1 MAHEGYTEQGVTVTI
16 DNLQIRKQ
24 KLVRDAIYDAAIELF
39 TVKGFDGTTVEEI
52 AQAAGVSRR
61 SFFRYFA
68 SKDDLLAQDV
78 VQFGSLLSA
87 TITACPPTLT
97 PFEIVR
103 ETVLSVLRHTA
114 MQPRTRQIIEISQR
128 SASARQAHHSRVM
141 DVQDSMAAAFAGR
154 LKSASRDD
162 LKPRLLAGLTFSVM
176 NVAITSWFRGEY
188 QDLSTAARQVFAH
201 LTRMTCD
208 QTGLT
213 ESKDNVMSARRVAG
227 PVARRKSGGLKR

>member
-1 MAHEGYTEQGVTVTI
+1 MALQGYTGQGATVTT

-24 KLVRDAIYDAAIELF
+24 KLVRAAIYDAAIELF

-78 VQFGSLLSA
+78 VQFGSVISA

-103 ETVLSVLRHTA
+103 ETVLSVLRHTVA
-114 MQPRTRQIIEISQR
+114 QPRTRQIIEISQR

-141 DVQDSMAAAFAGR
+141 DVEDAVAAAFAGR
-154 LKSASRDD
+154 LRSASKDD
-162 LKPRLLAGLTFSVM
+162 LKPRLLASLTLSIM
-176 NVAITSWFRGEY
+176 NTAILSWFRGEY

-201 LTRMTCD
+201 LTRMTRD

-213 ESKDNVMSARRVAG
+213 ESQADVVSARRVAG
-227 PVARRKSGGLKR
+227 RVGRRKSGGVKR